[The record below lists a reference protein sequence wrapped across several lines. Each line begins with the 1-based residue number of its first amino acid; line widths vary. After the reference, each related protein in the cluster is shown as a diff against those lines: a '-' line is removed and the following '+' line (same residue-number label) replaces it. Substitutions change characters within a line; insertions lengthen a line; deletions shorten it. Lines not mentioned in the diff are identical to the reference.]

1 MVILIVLVIAV
12 IIAFEAPGLFRRKM
26 WRELA
31 TFGVLMFIGA
41 VLSLGRALKLPVPNP
56 TRGIEAIFGPVTRY
70 IENLLT

>member
-12 IIAFEAPGLFRRKM
+12 IIAIEAPGLFRRKM

-31 TFGVLMFIGA
+31 AFGVLMIIGA
-41 VLSLGRALKLPVPNP
+41 VFSLGWALKLPIPNP

-70 IENLLT
+70 IENFLT